1 MASLDDKVRFF
12 PIEKVKSEIKFLL
25 DNNCRTIKF
34 LDRSFNI
41 NKDYMLEILEFI
53 KENDNGVSVFQFE
66 IVGDLLSKD
75 VIEYINKNMRKGIL
89 RFEIGIQSSNDMT
102 TKAVCRRQDFNKL
115 KENVSLLKD
124 NVVLH
129 LDLIAGLPYED
140 LESFKKSFNESY
152 LLMGEELQLGFLKEL
167 KGTKISNE
175 KADHDYDFDDNP
187 PYEIKSNKY
196 ISDDELD
203 IIRQVEKALEKYHN
217 KGSYTRSMEYIFI
230 KNNLNP
236 FDTFLLLEST
246 SSKELKY
253 LNDDESYKHLYNTLK
268 DNFDNDE
275 YLDVIKLDYLLKN
288 KLKPKIWWDKT
299 ITREDKNKY
308 FELFNKKYGIDNFT
322 FYNYG
327 YLDIINNEVCLF
339 IYKNNDV
346 KFIKL

>member
-1 MASLDDKVRFF
+1 
-12 PIEKVKSEIKFLL
+12 
-25 DNNCRTIKF
+25 
-34 LDRSFNI
+34 
-41 NKDYMLEILEFI
+41 
-53 KENDNGVSVFQFE
+53 
-66 IVGDLLSKD
+66 
-75 VIEYINKNMRKGIL
+75 
-89 RFEIGIQSSNDMT
+89 
-102 TKAVCRRQDFNKL
+102 
-115 KENVSLLKD
+115 
-124 NVVLH
+124 
-129 LDLIAGLPYED
+129 
-140 LESFKKSFNESY
+140 
-152 LLMGEELQLGFLKEL
+152 
-167 KGTKISNE
+167 
-175 KADHDYDFDDNP
+175 
-187 PYEIKSNKY
+187 
-196 ISDDELD
+196 
-203 IIRQVEKALEKYHN
+203 
-217 KGSYTRSMEYIFI
+217 MEYIFI